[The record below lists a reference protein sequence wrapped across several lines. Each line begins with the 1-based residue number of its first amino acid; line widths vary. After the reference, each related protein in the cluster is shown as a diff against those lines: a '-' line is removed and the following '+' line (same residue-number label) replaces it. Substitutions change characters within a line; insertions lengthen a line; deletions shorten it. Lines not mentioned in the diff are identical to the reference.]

1 MTHTLEQDINNG
13 DNSSDTSESQSIDI
27 NSINL
32 NNHVAN
38 DSEFSLSIHTSA
50 SHSNDGVIQ
59 NQGQLFVGNSSDA
72 NESQSIDIKVI
83 NLNNHV
89 ANDCESTSVSPT
101 QQSSKTAQG
110 PEDNSDTDK
119 IATRG
124 RESEREMER
133 ESDRER
139 E

>member
-1 MTHTLEQDINNG
+1 MEQDIANV
-13 DNSSDTSESQSIDI
+13 DNSSETSESQSIDI
-27 NSINL
+27 TSINL

-38 DSEFSLSIHTSA
+38 DSEFSLSIYTSA

-59 NQGQLFVGNSSDA
+59 NRGQLFVGNSSDA
-72 NESQSIDIKVI
+72 NKSQSIDIKVI

-101 QQSSKTAQG
+101 QQSSKAAQG

-124 RESEREMER
+124 RKSEREMEGA
-133 ESDRER
+133 SDR
-139 E
+139 